1 MKKTLSMLG
10 LLLAILSS
18 VPTVF
23 AAPNPAT
30 IPVPQRG
37 MESRHVEKVAAV
49 RAHRYDLLM
58 IGDSITHQFDDA
70 EFQSVWRQF
79 YAPRNALDLGFG
91 GARTENILWNLANGQ
106 LTNQSPKVVTLL
118 IGTNNADDVNY
129 PSVYP
134 AEEIAEGTA
143 AIVKLLREKLPETK
157 ILLLRT
163 FPRQNLYSNPDGS
176 ERGSV
181 RQRADTVLKAGELTK
196 RLADDKHVFYLDLN
210 SVFLLPDGA
219 LDPTLMPDLL
229 HPSPAGA
236 LAWARAMEP
245 MLSKLFGD
253 KSRDEMPASR

>member
-1 MKKTLSMLG
+1 MKRTISTLS
-10 LLLAILSS
+10 LLLGILIY

-23 AAPNPAT
+23 AAPNLAA
-30 IPVPQRG
+30 VAAPQRG
-37 MESRHVEKVAAV
+37 MEARHLEKVAAA
-49 RAHRYDLLM
+49 RGHRYDLLM

-70 EFQSVWRQF
+70 DFQSVWRQF

-91 GARTENILWNLANGQ
+91 GARTENILWNLSNGQ

-129 PSVYP
+129 PSVYT
-134 AEEIAEGTA
+134 AEQIAEGTA
-143 AIVKLLREKLPETK
+143 AIVNLLRKQLPETK

-163 FPRQNLYSNPDGS
+163 FPRQNIYLNADGS

-181 RQRADTVLKAGELTK
+181 QKRSATVLKAGELTK
-196 RLADDKHVFYLDLN
+196 SLADNQHVFYLDLN
-210 SVFLLPDGA
+210 SVFLRPDGS
-219 LDPTLMPDLL
+219 LDPQLMPDLL

-245 MLSKLFGD
+245 MLAKLFGD
-253 KSRDEMPASR
+253 KPRS